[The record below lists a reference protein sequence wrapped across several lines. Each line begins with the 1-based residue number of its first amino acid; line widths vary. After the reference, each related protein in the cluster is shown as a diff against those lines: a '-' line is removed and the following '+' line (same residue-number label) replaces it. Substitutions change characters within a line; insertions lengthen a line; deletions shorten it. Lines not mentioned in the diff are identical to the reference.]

1 MLIYSIKEIFTN
13 VDTLLTLANSP
24 QFSLSHV
31 KWKCCFVC
39 SGGDDGLWLFP
50 GSLAGIAPPYFHHLL
65 IHDGQEMYF
74 MCIDVSHNQQLCF
87 VAI

>member
-1 MLIYSIKEIFTN
+1 MLSILF
-13 VDTLLTLANSP
+13 DTLLTMANSP

-31 KWKCCFVC
+31 KWKWCFVC

-50 GSLAGIAPPYFHHLL
+50 GSLAVFAPPYFHHLL

-74 MCIDVSHNQQLCF
+74 KSRFSGRSPGDHNLC
-87 VAI
+87 A